1 MSMTDPISDFLTRI
15 RNAGKAKHKRVEIPA
30 SKVKKAVA
38 QILVDEKFITGFT
51 VLDDGKQGIL
61 RIQLKYTG
69 GKPVISG
76 LRRASRP
83 GLRVYRASDELPRI
97 LGGMGVTIVST
108 SRGVMT
114 DHQARKQHVGGE
126 VLAYVW

>member
-1 MSMTDPISDFLTRI
+1 MSITDPISDFLTRI
-15 RNAGKAKHKRVEIPA
+15 RNAGKAKHKRVDIPA

-38 QILVDEKFITGFT
+38 QILVDEKFISSFT
-51 VLDDGKQGIL
+51 VLDDGKQGVL
-61 RIQLKYTG
+61 RIQLKYAG

-76 LRRASRP
+76 LRRASKP

-97 LGGMGVTIVST
+97 LGGMGVAIVST

-114 DHQARKQHVGGE
+114 DQQARKQHVGGE

>member
-15 RNAGKAKHKRVEIPA
+15 RNAGKAKHKRVDIPA

-38 QILVDEKFITGFT
+38 QILVEEKFVTSFT

-61 RIQLKYTG
+61 RIQLKYNG

-83 GLRVYRASDELPRI
+83 GLRMYRSSDELPRI
-97 LGGMGVTIVST
+97 LGGMGVAIVST
-108 SRGVMT
+108 SKGVMT
-114 DHQARKQHVGGE
+114 DQRARKEHVGGD
-126 VLAYVW
+126 VLA

>member
-15 RNAGKAKHKRVEIPA
+15 RNAGKSKHKRVDIPA
-30 SKVKKAVA
+30 SNVKKAVA
-38 QILVDEKFITGFT
+38 QILLDEKFISGFT
-51 VLDDGKQGIL
+51 VLDDGKQGVL
-61 RIQLKYTG
+61 RIQLKYNG
-69 GKPVISG
+69 GRPVISG

-83 GLRVYRASDELPRI
+83 GLRVYRASDELPRV
-97 LGGMGVTIVST
+97 LGGMGLAIVST

-114 DHQARKQHVGGE
+114 DQAARKQHVGGE

>member
-1 MSMTDPISDFLTRI
+1 MSITDPISDLLTRI
-15 RNAGKAKHKRVEIPA
+15 RNAAKAKHKRVDIPA
-30 SKVKKAVA
+30 SNVKKAVA
-38 QILVDEKFITGFT
+38 QILVDEKFVTSLT
-51 VLDDGKQGIL
+51 VLDDGKQGVL
-61 RIQLKYTG
+61 RLQLKYSG

-83 GLRVYRASDELPRI
+83 GLRVYRSSVELPRI
-97 LGGMGVTIVST
+97 LGGMGVAIVST

-114 DHQARKQHVGGE
+114 DQQARKQHVGGE